1 MRTCKQYKYVSAR
14 THSSTA
20 ILQHQR
26 AGLRARGSRSI
37 AVIIIIIFE
46 FNIIIILCIS
56 SANSV
61 LGCRSVSRS
70 VGRVGVQVRFA
81 MQLSRRRSH
90 QHLAEKLTQRT
101 GIFARSTRLRQQDR
115 SRYSSLLFTAVVR
128 YSSTRIISCAFRAQ
142 VRIKRC
148 SRAAAA
154 ASS

>member
-61 LGCRSVSRS
+61 LGCRSVGRS
-70 VGRVGVQVRFA
+70 VVSVCR
-81 MQLSRRRSH
+81 
-90 QHLAEKLTQRT
+90 
-101 GIFARSTRLRQQDR
+101 
-115 SRYSSLLFTAVVR
+115 
-128 YSSTRIISCAFRAQ
+128 CAPQ
-142 VRIKRC
+142 C
-148 SRAAAA
+148 SSRAAANT
-154 ASS
+154 SSSARNIDTAHRNLRSIHSLSTAWPLALLFSSLHRRRTLLKHPHHQLRIPRSGAHQTLLSRSSCS